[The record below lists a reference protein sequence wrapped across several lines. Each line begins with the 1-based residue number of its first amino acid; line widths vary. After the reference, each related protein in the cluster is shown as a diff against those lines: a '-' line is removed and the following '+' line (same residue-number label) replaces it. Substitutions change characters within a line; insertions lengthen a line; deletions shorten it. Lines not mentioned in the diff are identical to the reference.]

1 MPLDEYYDQDGN
13 EQIWEV
19 LEEVNE
25 EREDAG
31 LAPLTLS
38 QEIMDATAVRA
49 NELVEYYSHTRPDG
63 TSCFT
68 ALKNN
73 VGYRGENIAVG
84 YRTADDVMDGWMNSA
99 GHRANILNA
108 NFDKLGVGYTY
119 DSNSEWKTHWV
130 QMFRS
135 HEYSDDT
142 LSHDEL
148 LNTTVVLSSNNG
160 SNQTMTLSQLIALD
174 SVEHVD
180 TINTS
185 EFYNRNKNSLVSGTS
200 DNDTIYND
208 AGGVTIFG
216 GAGSDFIFNFTL
228 SNYTVNG
235 DYGYVTIDGGAGN
248 DSIDSNDPYVS
259 INGGADND
267 SIDVNNWRYVT
278 IRGGKGNDTVNNVGV
293 KNIIQYA
300 NGDGQDVVFDF
311 DENDTLQIVDGA
323 SYSTMIS
330 NNDVVVSIGSG
341 SITLKDAADVSLN
354 IVGGTNTLNT
364 QPANSINNTVKNT
377 LVNGTS
383 DDDTISNSAGGVTIK
398 AGAGDD
404 SIYNSTRSAYT
415 VKSSYGYVTI
425 DAGDGNDIVDNHD
438 PYTSING
445 GKGNDSIYTS
455 SFNHLTVLGGEGNDS
470 IYAYGILDTPHA

>member
-1 MPLDEYYDQDGN
+1 MNVSVQSNIIKKMFGVNDMQIDIQLFADVEKGNFSNNRLSDNDNNTQFYGLAGNDTIESGGRNAILIGGSGNDILHMLRGKGTLNGGAGNDTFGFDYSTGSTIDALIEDIDPVKDRILINYRNSAAASGWNYQFNGLDLILSDTDHRLNITLKGTMPLDEYYDQDGN

-84 YRTADDVMDGWMNSA
+84 YRTADDIMDSWMNSA

-200 DNDTIYND
+200 GNDTIYND

-216 GAGSDFIFNFTL
+216 GAGNDFIYNFTL

-248 DSIDSNDPYVS
+248 DSIESHDPYVS
-259 INGGADND
+259 INGGEDND
-267 SIDVNNWRYVT
+267 
-278 IRGGKGNDTVNNVGV
+278 
-293 KNIIQYA
+293 
-300 NGDGQDVVFDF
+300 
-311 DENDTLQIVDGA
+311 
-323 SYSTMIS
+323 
-330 NNDVVVSIGSG
+330 
-341 SITLKDAADVSLN
+341 
-354 IVGGTNTLNT
+354 
-364 QPANSINNTVKNT
+364 
-377 LVNGTS
+377 
-383 DDDTISNSAGGVTIK
+383 
-398 AGAGDD
+398 
-404 SIYNSTRSAYT
+404 
-415 VKSSYGYVTI
+415 
-425 DAGDGNDIVDNHD
+425 
-438 PYTSING
+438 
-445 GKGNDSIYTS
+445 
-455 SFNHLTVLGGEGNDS
+455 
-470 IYAYGILDTPHA
+470 